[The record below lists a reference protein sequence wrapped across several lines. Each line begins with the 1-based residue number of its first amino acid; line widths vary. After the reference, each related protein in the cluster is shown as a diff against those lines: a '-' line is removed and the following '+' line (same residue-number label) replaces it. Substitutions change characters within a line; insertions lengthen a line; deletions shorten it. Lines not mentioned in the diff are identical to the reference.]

1 MIFVPLFSL
10 VPTVLIAH
18 VLLGPIGWAIGN
30 TISTVVNAGL
40 ASTLNWLFAATFGF
54 LYAPLVITGLHHMTN
69 AIDLQLVAAFDSTN
83 LWPMIALSNIAQ
95 GSAVLAVIF
104 LHRGNQE
111 EEQISIPAT
120 ISCYLGVTEPAMFG
134 INLKYLYPFIA
145 AMIGSSIAGIFSV
158 VTGVRAF
165 TIGVGGL
172 PGLLSIKIGYGFF
185 IIAMLLAILIPFS
198 LTIFFRQKGIF
209 NKLDPAPSPKGSFVQ
224 TETSILEPSSP
235 APLSTESPS
244 PIPSP
249 SKPPA
254 TEKIS
259 IHAPASG
266 TLIPLEAVEDQLFSK
281 KILGSGLGIQP
292 TSGQLVAPVSG
303 IVTTIFPTKHALGFL
318 TDNGIE
324 VLLHI
329 GLDTVELDGL
339 PFNLTVAIDQK
350 VQAGDS
356 LGSVDLE
363 KVKKAN
369 KATDIVLVFTNL
381 KTSYQLTIT
390 EEGSVVG
397 GSEIGHIS

>member
-1 MIFVPLFSL
+1 M
-10 VPTVLIAH
+10 
-18 VLLGPIGWAIGN
+18 
-30 TISTVVNAGL
+30 
-40 ASTLNWLFAATFGF
+40 
-54 LYAPLVITGLHHMTN
+54 
-69 AIDLQLVAAFDSTN
+69 
-83 LWPMIALSNIAQ
+83 
-95 GSAVLAVIF
+95 
-104 LHRGNQE
+104 
-111 EEQISIPAT
+111 
-120 ISCYLGVTEPAMFG
+120 
-134 INLKYLYPFIA
+134 
-145 AMIGSSIAGIFSV
+145 
-158 VTGVRAF
+158 
-165 TIGVGGL
+165 
-172 PGLLSIKIGYGFF
+172 
-185 IIAMLLAILIPFS
+185 
-198 LTIFFRQKGIF
+198 
-209 NKLDPAPSPKGSFVQ
+209 
-224 TETSILEPSSP
+224 
-235 APLSTESPS
+235 
-244 PIPSP
+244 
-249 SKPPA
+249 
-254 TEKIS
+254 
-259 IHAPASG
+259 
-266 TLIPLEAVEDQLFSK
+266 IPLEAVEDQLFSK